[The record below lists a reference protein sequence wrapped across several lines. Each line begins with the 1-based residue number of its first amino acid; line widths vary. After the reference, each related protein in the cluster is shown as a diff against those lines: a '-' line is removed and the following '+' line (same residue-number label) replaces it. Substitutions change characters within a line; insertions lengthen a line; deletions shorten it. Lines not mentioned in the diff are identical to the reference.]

1 MTDEI
6 KPGTFLIQESALLP
20 DTLRFGRA
28 ECTKGWFSVRN
39 LDGREMDRQVREA
52 GWTFFFLAGEVTASV
67 FGWDADQATQRALQ
81 RVLADQGS
89 EKFNCLEI
97 AFVARKRF
105 LGLYYVRVSAHWR
118 HIQESML
125 LSRRNRNAAWDLA
138 QVLPVLEPSLVSPH
152 P

>member
-28 ECTKGWFSVRN
+28 ESSNGWRSVSN
-39 LDGREMDRQVREA
+39 LDGKELDRQIREG

-67 FGWDADQATQRALQ
+67 FGWDPDQATRRALQ
-81 RVLADQGS
+81 RVLTDQGS

-125 LSRRNRNAAWDLA
+125 LSRRERLAAWERANL
-138 QVLPVLEPSLVSPH
+138 VPVLKPSLVSPR